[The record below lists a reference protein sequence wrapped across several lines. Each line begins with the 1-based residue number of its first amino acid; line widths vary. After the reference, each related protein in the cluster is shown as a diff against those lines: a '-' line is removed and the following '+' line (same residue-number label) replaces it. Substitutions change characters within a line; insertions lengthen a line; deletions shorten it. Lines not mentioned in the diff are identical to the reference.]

1 MRVLV
6 TGGAGFIGS
15 ALVRHLRAQG
25 DRVRVF
31 DNFSSGKYQHL
42 AGLAGVEV
50 CQGDLR
56 EPERVQAAVGGV
68 DCVFHLAAVASVP
81 RSFADPFECEAV
93 NAAGTLAVL
102 EAARQA
108 GVRRVVYSASAAVY
122 GNAAA
127 LPLREDA
134 PPDPQSPYGIAKFS
148 GELYGRVYHR
158 VHGLETVALR
168 YFNVYGPRQDPASP
182 YSGVLSRWMDALLE
196 GRRPVLY
203 GDGSQT
209 RDFIHVDD
217 VARANRLAATQPAVR
232 VAGRVFNIATGTSCS
247 LRAVLAL
254 LTELSGATVTPCV
267 EAARVG
273 DISHSAADCGWARE
287 QLGFVAQVALRDGL
301 MQTLHAWPRAA

>member
-1 MRVLV
+1 MRALV

-15 ALVRHLRAQG
+15 ALVRQLLVQG

-31 DNFSSGKYQHL
+31 DNFSSGKVQNL

-50 CQGDLR
+50 CPGDLR
-56 EPERVQAAVGGV
+56 EPERLQASVRDV
-68 DCVFHLAAVASVP
+68 DCVFHLAAIASVP

-93 NAAGTLAVL
+93 NAAGSLAVL

-122 GNAAA
+122 GDTAA
-127 LPLREDA
+127 LPAREDA

-182 YSGVLSRWMDALLE
+182 YSGVLSRWMEALLA
-196 GRRPVLY
+196 GRPPVLY

-217 VARANRLAATQPAVR
+217 VARANRLAATQPAER

-254 LTELSGATVTPCV
+254 LTELSGARVTPCMEV
-267 EAARVG
+267 ARVG
-273 DISHSAADCGWARE
+273 DVAHSAADCTWARE
-287 QLGFVAQVALRDGL
+287 QLGFAAQVSLREGL
-301 MQTLHAWPRAA
+301 RQTFDLWRRAA